1 MKKFIA
7 LAIGFLSVLALSAA
21 THVAKAEKPV
31 QLEVQLHDSCTY
43 TEIAIAEYNYNF
55 VFETNV
61 VTEANFIYLQS
72 LGDAYLQL
80 QNTVPGSGTRLIHP
94 DLATSNACIWID
106 PDKPNSHL
114 PIELCYQLQRSR
126 YYEFKKYLEARSSLA
141 LPPILIC

>member
-1 MKKFIA
+1 MKKFIV
-7 LAIGFLSVLALSAA
+7 LAIGFLSILAFSA
-21 THVAKAEKPV
+21 TPNVAKAEAPV
-31 QLEVQLHDSCTY
+31 NYQLQLQDSCSFN
-43 TEIAIAEYNYNF
+43 EIAIAEYNYNF

-80 QNTVPGSGTRLIHP
+80 QNTVPGSGTKLIHP